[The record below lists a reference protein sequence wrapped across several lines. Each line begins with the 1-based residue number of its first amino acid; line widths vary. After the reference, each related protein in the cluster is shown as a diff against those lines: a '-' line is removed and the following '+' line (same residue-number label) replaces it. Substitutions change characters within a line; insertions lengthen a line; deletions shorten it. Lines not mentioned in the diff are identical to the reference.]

1 MTHHP
6 TAKGIVN
13 AWQNF
18 AVANRVFLK
27 DIPSCSSGLLNRLP
41 TASSVCCCVSATHP
55 QAGRVRVSTLHSCPR
70 FFKCVGRFLLCVGRF
85 LQCLAYLQLRLH
97 VVDQTG
103 VDTATV
109 SGNLYLQLVVEND
122 VPFSPVL
129 GATVHVSNISAARV
143 HSCVYSA

>member
-1 MTHHP
+1 M
-6 TAKGIVN
+6 
-13 AWQNF
+13 
-18 AVANRVFLK
+18 
-27 DIPSCSSGLLNRLP
+27 
-41 TASSVCCCVSATHP
+41 
-55 QAGRVRVSTLHSCPR
+55 RVSTLHSCSR
-70 FFKCVGRFLLCVGRF
+70 FLQFVGRFFLCVGRF
-85 LQCLAYLQLRLH
+85 LQCVAYLQLRLH

-122 VPFSPVL
+122 VPSSPVL